1 MTEQDNIVNESYVE
15 SFFGGVGDAQVAA
28 PITKTDEDEDDDKKE
43 VKKPE
48 SNFSFKTEESEV
60 PINKLIDVDKDDLA
74 IEEDEDIIIPSE
86 TKAKAKNTVA
96 PTSNN
101 LSSAVSE
108 LIKEGLIFGFDGE
121 EEVNSIEDLKELINA
136 NKEEW
141 KKEAIENELDEVFSA
156 LPEDLQYAVDYVKNG
171 GRDLKSLFKVL
182 AQTQDIKSFD
192 VNTDQKSISRTYLEY
207 TKFGTPEEIEEQL
220 SEWEDSDL
228 LDKKAE
234 QFKPKLEKLQEKVV
248 QEKLAEQEEVKKY
261 QKKLIK
267 DYFDGVTEALQD
279 KNLNGININRD
290 EQAAIYEDLT
300 ANNYVSSRTGQP
312 INYLGKFLEHITWDQ
327 PDYKMLAELTL
338 FAKNPGKYREKIR
351 ASVKASEAENT
362 VRKLKTAQG
371 GLKPS
376 TSPVEDEPNK
386 FTIQKKSI
394 TRNSI
399 LRK

>member
-1 MTEQDNIVNESYVE
+1 MTEKDNIVNESYVE
-15 SFFGGVGDAQVAA
+15 SFFGGVGETQVAA
-28 PITKTDEDEDDDKKE
+28 PVTKTDEEEDTDKDKKS
-43 VKKPE
+43 E
-48 SNFSFKTEESEV
+48 SNFSFKTDETEV
-60 PINKLIDVDKDDLA
+60 PINKLIDVEKEELA
-74 IEEDEDIIIPSE
+74 IEEDEDIIIPSAKE
-86 TKAKAKNTVA
+86 TKPKSVSTD
-96 PTSNN
+96 SNLN
-101 LSSAVSE
+101 SAVSE

-121 EEVNSIEDLKELINA
+121 EEIKSIEDLKELIQA

-141 KKEAIENELDEVFSA
+141 KKEALENELDEVFSA

-182 AQTQDIKSFD
+182 AQTQDIKGFD
-192 VNTDQKSISRTYLEY
+192 VGTDQKEITRTYLEY

-220 SEWEDSDL
+220 SEWEDMDL

-261 QKKLIK
+261 QKQLIK
-267 DYFDGVTEALQD
+267 NYFDGVTEALQD
-279 KNLNGININRD
+279 KNLNGITINKD
-290 EQAAIYEDLT
+290 EQASIYEDLT

-312 INYLGKFLEHITWDQ
+312 INYLGKFLEHITWDE
-327 PDYKMLAELTL
+327 PNYKMLAELTL
-338 FAKNPGKYREKIR
+338 FAKNPEKYREKIK

-376 TSPVEDEPNK
+376 TTPVEEEPNK
-386 FTIQKKSI
+386 FTIPKKSI

>member
-1 MTEQDNIVNESYVE
+1 MTEKDNIVNESYVE
-15 SFFGGVGDAQVAA
+15 SFFGGVGETQVAA
-28 PITKTDEDEDDDKKE
+28 PVTKTDEEEDTDKDKKS
-43 VKKPE
+43 E
-48 SNFSFKTEESEV
+48 SNFSFKTDETEV
-60 PINKLIDVDKDDLA
+60 PINKLIDVEKEELA
-74 IEEDEDIIIPSE
+74 IEEDEDIIIPSANE
-86 TKAKAKNTVA
+86 TKPKSVSTD
-96 PTSNN
+96 SNLN
-101 LSSAVSE
+101 SAVSE

-121 EEVNSIEDLKELINA
+121 EEIKSIEDLKELIQA

-141 KKEAIENELDEVFSA
+141 KKEALENELDEVFSA

-182 AQTQDIKSFD
+182 AQTQDIKGFD
-192 VNTDQKSISRTYLEY
+192 VGTDQKEITRTYLEY

-220 SEWEDSDL
+220 SEWEDMDL

-261 QKKLIK
+261 QKQLIK
-267 DYFDGVTEALQD
+267 NYFDGVSEALQD
-279 KNLNGININRD
+279 KNLNGISINRD

-312 INYLGKFLEHITWDQ
+312 INYLGKFLEHITWDE
-327 PDYKMLAELTL
+327 PNYKMLAELTL
-338 FAKNPGKYREKIR
+338 FAKNPEKYREKIR

-376 TSPVEDEPNK
+376 TTPVEEEPNK
-386 FTIQKKSI
+386 FTIPKKSI

>member
-15 SFFGGVGDAQVAA
+15 SFFGGVGETQVAA
-28 PITKTDEDEDDDKKE
+28 PVTKTDEDEDDKKE
-43 VKKPE
+43 VKKPD
-48 SNFSFKTEESEV
+48 SNFSFKTEDTEV
-60 PINKLIDVDKDDLA
+60 PINKLIDVDKDELA
-74 IEEDEDIIIPSE
+74 IKEDEDIIIPS
-86 TKAKAKNTVA
+86 AKDSKPKTVS
-96 PTSNN
+96 TDSNLN
-101 LSSAVSE
+101 SAVSE

-121 EEVNSIEDLKELINA
+121 EEIKSVEDLKELIQA

-141 KKEAIENELDEVFSA
+141 KKEALENELDEVFSA

-182 AQTQDIKSFD
+182 AQTQDIKGFD
-192 VNTDQKSISRTYLEY
+192 VGTDQKEITRTYLEY

-220 SEWEDSDL
+220 SEWEDMDL

-261 QKKLIK
+261 QKQLIK
-267 DYFDGVTEALQD
+267 SYFDGVTEALQD
-279 KNLNGININRD
+279 KNLNGITINRD

-312 INYLGKFLEHITWDQ
+312 INYLGKFLEHITWDE
-327 PDYKMLAELTL
+327 PNYKMLAELTL
-338 FAKNPGKYREKIR
+338 FAKNPEKYREKIR

-371 GLKPS
+371 GLKP
-376 TSPVEDEPNK
+376 TTTPVEEETNK
-386 FTIQKKSI
+386 FTIPKKSI

>member
-1 MTEQDNIVNESYVE
+1 MTEKDNIVNESYVE

-28 PITKTDEDEDDDKKE
+28 PVTTEDEDNDKKE
-43 VKKPE
+43 EKKPE
-48 SNFSFKTEESEV
+48 SNFSFKTEETEV
-60 PINKLIDVDKDDLA
+60 PINKLIDVKEDELA
-74 IEEDEDIIIPSE
+74 IEEDENIIIPSAKE
-86 TKAKAKNTVA
+86 TKTK
-96 PTSNN
+96 PTSTESN
-101 LSSAVSE
+101 LSTAVSE

-121 EEVNSIEDLKELINA
+121 EEINSIEDLKELINA

-182 AQTQDIKSFD
+182 AQTQDIKGFD
-192 VNTDQKSISRTYLEY
+192 VGTDQKEITRTYLQY
-207 TKFGTPEEIEEQL
+207 TKFGTAEEIEEQIA
-220 SEWEDSDL
+220 EWEDMDL

-234 QFKPKLEKLQEKVV
+234 QFKPKLDKLQEKVV

-261 QKKLIK
+261 QKQLIK
-267 DYFDGVTEALQD
+267 QYFDGVTEALQD
-279 KNLNGININRD
+279 KNLNGINISKD

-338 FAKNPGKYREKIR
+338 FAKNPEKYREKIR
-351 ASVKASEAENT
+351 ASVKADEAANT

-371 GLKPS
+371 GLKP
-376 TSPVEDEPNK
+376 TTTPVEEEKPK
-386 FTIQKKSI
+386 FTIPKKSI

>member
-1 MTEQDNIVNESYVE
+1 MTEQDNIVNDSYVE

-28 PITKTDEDEDDDKKE
+28 PVAKEEDEDEDKKE

-48 SNFSFKTEESEV
+48 STFSLKTEETEV
-60 PINKLIDVDKDDLA
+60 PINKLIDVEKDELP
-74 IEEDEDIIIPSE
+74 IKEEDNIVPASTEPKSKSISTDS
-86 TKAKAKNTVA
+86 
-96 PTSNN
+96 N
-101 LSSAVSE
+101 LSNAVSE

-121 EEVNSIEDLKELINA
+121 EEIKSIEDLKELIQA

-141 KKEAIENELDEVFSA
+141 KKEALENELDEVFSA

-182 AQTQDIKSFD
+182 AQTQDIKGFD
-192 VNTDQKSISRTYLEY
+192 VGTDQKEITRTYLEY

-220 SEWEDSDL
+220 AEWEDMDL

-248 QEKLAEQEEVKKY
+248 QEKLAQQEEIKQY
-261 QKKLIK
+261 QKQLIK
-267 DYFDGVTEALQD
+267 SYFDGVTEALQD
-279 KNLNGININRD
+279 KNLNGIAINRD

-312 INYLGKFLEHITWDQ
+312 INFLGKFLEHITWDQ
-327 PDYKMLAELTL
+327 PNYKMLAELTL
-338 FAKNPGKYREKIR
+338 FAKNPEKYREKIR

-376 TSPVEDEPNK
+376 TSPVEEESNK
-386 FTIQKKSI
+386 FTIPKKSI

>member
-1 MTEQDNIVNESYVE
+1 MTEKDNIVNESYVE

-28 PITKTDEDEDDDKKE
+28 PVTTEDENDDKKE
-43 VKKPE
+43 EKKSE
-48 SNFSFKTEESEV
+48 SNFSFKTEETEV
-60 PINKLIDVDKDDLA
+60 PINKLIDVKEDELA
-74 IEEDEDIIIPSE
+74 IEEDENIIIPSAKE
-86 TKAKAKNTVA
+86 TKTTPVSTESNLNT
-96 PTSNN
+96 
-101 LSSAVSE
+101 AVSE

-121 EEVNSIEDLKELINA
+121 EEINSVEDLKELITA

-182 AQTQDIKSFD
+182 AQTQDIKGFD
-192 VNTDQKSISRTYLEY
+192 VGTDQKEITRTYLQY
-207 TKFGTPEEIEEQL
+207 TKFGTAEEIEEQIA
-220 SEWEDSDL
+220 EWEDMDL

-234 QFKPKLEKLQEKVV
+234 QFKPKLDKLQEKVV

-261 QKKLIK
+261 QKQLIK
-267 DYFDGVTEALQD
+267 QYFDGVTEALQD
-279 KNLNGININRD
+279 KNLNGITITKD
-290 EQAAIYEDLT
+290 EQVTIYEDLT
-300 ANNYVSSRTGQP
+300 SNNYVSSRTGQP
-312 INYLGKFLEHITWDQ
+312 INYLGKFLETITWDE

-338 FAKNPGKYREKIR
+338 FAKNPEKYREKIR
-351 ASVKASEAENT
+351 ASVKADEAANT

-371 GLKPS
+371 GLKP
-376 TSPVEDEPNK
+376 TTTPVEEEKPK
-386 FTIQKKSI
+386 FTIPKKSI

>member
-1 MTEQDNIVNESYVE
+1 MTEKDNIVNESYVE

-28 PITKTDEDEDDDKKE
+28 PVTKTDEEDEDKE

-48 SNFSFKTEESEV
+48 SNFSFKTEETEV
-60 PINKLIDVDKDDLA
+60 PINKLIDVDKDELP

-86 TKAKAKNTVA
+86 TKTKPKATAPETSSLNT
-96 PTSNN
+96 
-101 LSSAVSE
+101 AVSE

-121 EEVNSIEDLKELINA
+121 EEITSIEDLKELINA

-182 AQTQDIKSFD
+182 AQTQDIKGFD
-192 VNTDQKSISRTYLEY
+192 VNTDQKSITRTYLEY

-220 SEWEDSDL
+220 AEWEDSDL

-279 KNLNGININRD
+279 KNLNGIAINKD
-290 EQAAIYEDLT
+290 EQASIYEDLT

-338 FAKNPGKYREKIR
+338 FAKNPEKYREKIK

-376 TSPVEDEPNK
+376 TTPVEEEPNR
-386 FTIQKKSI
+386 FTIPKKSI